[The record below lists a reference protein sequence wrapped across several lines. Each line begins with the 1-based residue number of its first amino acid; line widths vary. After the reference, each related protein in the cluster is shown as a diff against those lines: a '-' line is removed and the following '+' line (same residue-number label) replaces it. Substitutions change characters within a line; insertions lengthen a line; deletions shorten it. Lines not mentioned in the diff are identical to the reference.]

1 MKKNYIYALT
11 AILFWSTI
19 SALVKWLMFDIPN
32 METLS
37 ISTFFAFLCLLVM
50 NTANGTIKILKN
62 FSLREYMIM
71 AGLGFIGLFLY
82 SVLYY
87 YGLSQLSSQE
97 ACIVNYIWPIMLV
110 LFSCP
115 ILKEKLTVVKAA
127 AMGCSFLGILILST
141 GSSGGAYGN
150 EKLGIL
156 SCVTAAAFYG
166 LFSVLNKKADL
177 DQNVTMMVIWLTA
190 SVCSLLFGLLTET
203 WIPIHGVQWAGLLW
217 LGIAVDAI
225 AYLLWALALKTA
237 KDTASIANLAYLTP
251 ILSVIVSAIFLK
263 EKIQPRAVAA
273 LALILGSILFQG
285 FAERKKTG

>member
-251 ILSVIVSAIFLK
+251 ILSVIVSAVFLK

>member
-11 AILFWSTI
+11 AVLFWSTI
-19 SALVKWLMFDIPN
+19 SALVKWLMSGIPN

-62 FSLREYMIM
+62 FSFREYMIM

-127 AMGCSFLGILILST
+127 AMGCSFLGILILSA

-190 SVCSLLFGLLTET
+190 SVCSLLSGLLTET
-203 WIPIHGVQWAGLLW
+203 WIPIRGVQWAGLLW

-251 ILSVIVSAIFLK
+251 ILSVIVSAVFLK

-285 FAERKKTG
+285 FAECRKTG